1 MSSSRIPYRI
11 ERAKPRF
18 EPCRKGKTEI
28 SIATYAADLA
38 QYLMVGVAM
47 IWSLP

>member
-1 MSSSRIPYRI
+1 MSSSRFSYRI
-11 ERAKPRF
+11 ELAKPRF

-38 QYLMVGVAM
+38 QYPMVGVAV
-47 IWSLP
+47 ICSLP